1 MRIDII
7 TLFPEMFQGPFDSS
21 IIKRAR
27 EQKRVQLNLVNLR
40 DYSRQKH
47 RQVDDY
53 PYGGGK
59 GMLIKPEPVF
69 EAVEALRS
77 HEREKTRVVLLCP
90 KGELFNQGKAKSLAE
105 EGHLILICG
114 HYEGVD
120 QRVKDELVNE
130 EISIGDYVLTGGEIP
145 AMVVTDSVIRL
156 LPGVLSSTK
165 SVEEESFYEPL
176 LEYPQYTR
184 PEVFQGLRVP
194 EILLSG
200 DHEKIRLWRRQ
211 QSLLKTLE
219 KRPDLLQKAQLNPED
234 KKILEEIFT
243 DSLKDY

>member
-27 EQKRVQLNLVNLR
+27 DQNRVQLNLVNLR

-69 EAVEALRS
+69 EAVESLLS
-77 HEREKTRVVLLCP
+77 QQEKPRVILLCP
-90 KGELFNQGKAKSLAE
+90 QGEPFDQKKAVDLASMSQ
-105 EGHLILICG
+105 LILICG

-120 QRVKDELVNE
+120 QRVKDHLVDE

-145 AMVVTDSVIRL
+145 AMVITDAVIRL
-156 LPGVLSSTK
+156 LPGVLSSK
-165 SVEEESFYEPL
+165 ESVQEESFFDHL

-184 PEVFQGLRVP
+184 PELFRSLQVP
-194 EILLSG
+194 QILLSG
-200 DHEKIRLWRRQ
+200 NHENIRLWRRKQ
-211 QSLLKTLE
+211 ALVMTFK
-219 KRPDLLQKAQLNPED
+219 KRPDLLQKVSLNPED
-234 KKILEEIFT
+234 KEILQELFT
-243 DSLKDY
+243 ETK

>member
-156 LPGVLSSTK
+156 LPGVLSSTE

-184 PEVFQGLRVP
+184 PEAFQGLRVP

>member
-27 EQKRVQLNLVNLR
+27 DQNRVQLNLVNLR

-77 HEREKTRVVLLCP
+77 PEREKTRVILLCP
-90 KGELFNQGKAKSLAE
+90 QGELFDQKKAKDLAGE
-105 EGHLILICG
+105 EHLILICG

-145 AMVVTDSVIRL
+145 AMVITDSLIRL
-156 LPGVLSSTK
+156 LPGVLSSME

-184 PEVFQGLRVP
+184 PEVFRGFRVP

-200 DHEKIRLWRRQ
+200 DHEKIRLWRRR
-211 QSLLKTLE
+211 QSLFKTLQ
-219 KRPDLLQKAQLNPED
+219 KRPDLLQKAQFNPED
-234 KKILEEIFT
+234 KKILEELFT
-243 DSLKDY
+243 DSMSEY